1 MKISGSMIKHLIGN
15 PLFAIETNLV
25 SLERRTEN
33 VPEAKE
39 IIESMRV
46 SVEKIK
52 AVLEDL
58 ED

>member
-1 MKISGSMIKHLIGN
+1 MVQHLIGN

-33 VPEAKE
+33 VPDAKE

-52 AVLEDL
+52 AVLENL